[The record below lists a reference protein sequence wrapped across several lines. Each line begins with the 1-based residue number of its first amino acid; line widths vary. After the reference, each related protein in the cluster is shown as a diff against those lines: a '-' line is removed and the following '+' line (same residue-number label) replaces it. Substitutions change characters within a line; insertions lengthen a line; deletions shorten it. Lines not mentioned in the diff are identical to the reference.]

1 MMHQLPSPPGAA
13 SSALLA
19 SAALLVWLAVSW
31 RWPIWMV
38 IGFLWTAY
46 HIDRHT
52 QFEFAPERAGQDLW
66 VAGWVDSFP
75 NRAPGQVTFSLRL
88 APDDHPAGVPRRL
101 RLTWYEPPIEI
112 EAGIAL
118 RLLVRLKEPR
128 GLSNPGGFDYER
140 WLFLEGYGATGY
152 VRDWDRQRNASV
164 DPARWWLTKRADL
177 ARQIAAATPG
187 ADAPVLL
194 TALALGERFGFDERH
209 WEVLRRTGTSHLV
222 AISGLHIG
230 LVAALTFFLIRR
242 IWIRLPGVLAHYD
255 LQSAALVSIGCA
267 AFYAAAAGFAI
278 PTQRA
283 LLMLSVAYLA
293 ILTRRYVSMTAGLS
307 AALLF
312 VLLWDP
318 LTIVSPSFW
327 LSFLAVGLLWQLG
340 QGRTAL
346 GRNSR
351 TAGSKF
357 RESANIQWG
366 ICLGLTPVVVLFF
379 GEVSLVAPLVNFV
392 AIPIFSLVLVPL
404 TLIATLTLSVEF
416 LGPYLMYGAG
426 VVAQSVWW
434 VLDSIAG
441 WSWSAMVLPQA
452 GGWQFVLAA
461 IGVTFALPVHPLPG
475 RYLSTLAIL
484 PLLVVQADGPE
495 PGVAVATVLDVGHG
509 LAVIVE
515 TRNHVLLYDAGPSYR
530 SGFDSGADIVLP
542 ALRARGR
549 TGLDTIVISHADR
562 DHSGG
567 AAAVIE
573 SFPRAQLIAG
583 PDVTLADASA
593 CQGGQ
598 SWVWDGVEFNF
609 LHPPAGYTLRGNDS
623 SCVLMVATRAGALLI
638 TGDIESRGELTLLS
652 QVPGLQAEVV
662 IVPHHG
668 SATSS
673 TLTMVDA
680 MHARYAVVSAA
691 YANQWGFPRP
701 EVRARWEASG
711 ARMVTTGA
719 SGAITI
725 TLASSG
731 QPRLTSHRDR
741 RRRYWHGES
750 RGVSG

>member
-461 IGVTFALPVHPLPG
+461 IGVIFALPVHPLPG

-609 LHPPAGYTLRGNDS
+609 LHPPAGYTLLGNDS

>member
-1 MMHQLPSPPGAA
+1 MMHQLPAPPGAA

-19 SAALLVWLAVSW
+19 SAALLVWLKMSW
-31 RWPIWMV
+31 RWPIWMA
-38 IGFLWTAY
+38 IGFLWTAF
-46 HIDRHT
+46 HIDRHS
-52 QFEFAPERAGQDLW
+52 QFDIAPELAGQDVW

-88 APDDHPAGVPRRL
+88 ASDDRPAGVPRRL
-101 RLTWYEPPIEI
+101 SLTWYEPPIEL

-118 RLLVRLKEPR
+118 RLLVRLREPR

-152 VRDWDRQRNASV
+152 VREGDRQWDASI
-164 DPARWWLTKRADL
+164 DPARWWLTKRAAL

-187 ADAPVLL
+187 TDAPVLL

-209 WEVLRRTGTSHLV
+209 WEGLRRTGTSHLV

-230 LVAALTFFLIRR
+230 LVAALSFFLIRR
-242 IWIRLPGVLAHYD
+242 LWIRLPGVLAHYD
-255 LQSAALVSIGCA
+255 LQSAALVSFACA
-267 AFYAAAAGFAI
+267 AFYAAGAGFAV

-293 ILTRRYVSMTAGLS
+293 VLTRRYVSMTAGLS
-307 AALLF
+307 TALLF

-327 LSFLAVGLLWQLG
+327 LSFVAVGLLWQLG

-346 GRNSR
+346 AKNSR
-351 TAGSKF
+351 PAESRF
-357 RESANIQWG
+357 RKSAIIQWG

-379 GEVSLVAPLVNFV
+379 GEVSLVSPLVNFV

-404 TLIATLTLSVEF
+404 TLLATLMLSIEF
-416 LGPYLMYGAG
+416 LGPFLMYGAG
-426 VVAQSVWW
+426 VFAQSVWW

-441 WSWSAMVLPQA
+441 WSWSAMDLPQA
-452 GGWQFVLAA
+452 DGWQFVLAI
-461 IGVTFALPVHPLPG
+461 IGVIFALPVHPLPG
-475 RYLSTLAIL
+475 RYLSALAIL
-484 PLLVVQADGPE
+484 PLLAAQTDGPE
-495 PGVAVATVLDVGHG
+495 PGAAIATVLDVGHG

-515 TRNHVLLYDAGPSYR
+515 TQSHVLLYDAGPRYR
-530 SGFDSGADIVLP
+530 SGFDSGSEIVLP
-542 ALRARGR
+542 ALRAKGR
-549 TGLDTIVISHADR
+549 TRLDTIVVSHADR

-567 AAAVIE
+567 AAAVIG
-573 SFPRAQLIAG
+573 SFPRAQLVVG
-583 PDVTLADASA
+583 PDVTLTHASA
-593 CQGGQ
+593 CRGGQ
-598 SWVWDGVEFNF
+598 SWVWDGVEFSF
-609 LHPPAGYTLRGNDS
+609 LHPPAGYTPLGNDS
-623 SCVLMVATRAGALLI
+623 SCVLKVATPAGALLI
-638 TGDIESRGELTLLS
+638 TGDIESHGELTLLS
-652 QVPGLQAEVV
+652 QVPGLRAEVV
-662 IVPHHG
+662 VVPHHG

-673 TLTMVDA
+673 TMTFVDA

-711 ARMVTTGA
+711 AQMVTTGA

-725 TLASSG
+725 ALGPSG
-731 QPRLTSHRDR
+731 EPRLTSRRER

-750 RGVSG
+750 PGTSG